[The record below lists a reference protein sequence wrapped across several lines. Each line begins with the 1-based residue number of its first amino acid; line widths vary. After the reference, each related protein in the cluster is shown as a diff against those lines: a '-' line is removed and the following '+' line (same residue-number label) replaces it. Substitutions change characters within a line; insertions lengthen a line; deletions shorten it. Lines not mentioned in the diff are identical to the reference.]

1 MAKDLVLGLVFSE
14 DLENVVLLRK
24 NRPDF
29 LAGKLNGVGG
39 HIEGGESHRSA
50 MEREFKEETGV
61 RIIPHW
67 ELLGEKVF
75 KDCKMYVWTNR
86 WNLSAIKTMT
96 DETVVICN
104 VNELYTPKEVE
115 IKSALLAEN
124 NFKAFA
130 MRSLGEQVEPDVLN
144 DYIPLALAHH
154 RKMLFTNHK

>member
-86 WNLSAIKTMT
+86 WDLSGIKTMT
-96 DETVVICN
+96 DEQVLICN
-104 VNELYTPKEVE
+104 VEELYKTKEVE
-115 IKSALLAEN
+115 ITSLNGRIL
-124 NFKAFA
+124 
-130 MRSLGEQVEPDVLN
+130 RGSLGFQVEFDVLN
-144 DYIPLALAHH
+144 DYIPAALAHH